1 MVTTPNANTDEIL
14 IWSDVLDR
22 LACREKKAKKKWLY
36 KEKESPNR
44 IDRSSKLRFFCRAIH
59 WIELQSRWS
68 MEIMSWMPFP
78 TENWRINIQSRWFS
92 WLPSNWISA
101 WNYWCTD
108 ENIFVFFQN
117 EISTRSIDSMDQWI
131 TYFSCILSYI
141 NIQVNNCFHRKR
153 ENSIFG
159 RKITSLD

>member
-108 ENIFVFFQN
+108 ENIFVFFSKRN
-117 EISTRSIDSMDQWI
+117 FHKVNWLYGSVN
-131 TYFSCILSYI
+131 YLFFLYI
-141 NIQVNNCFHRKR
+141 KLHQY
-153 ENSIFG
+153 S
-159 RKITSLD
+159 SQ

>member
-22 LACREKKAKKKWLY
+22 LACREKKAKKNDYIRK
-36 KEKESPNR
+36 KNRRIESIARRNCV
-44 IDRSSKLRFFCRAIH
+44 FFAAQY
-59 WIELQSRWS
+59 IELNYNLDDRWKSCHECHSRLKIGES
-68 MEIMSWMPFP
+68 TFNQGGFRGCLRIGFP
-78 TENWRINIQSRWFS
+78 RETIGVPMKIFS
-92 WLPSNWISA
+92 
-101 WNYWCTD
+101 
-108 ENIFVFFQN
+108 FFFQN

-153 ENSIFG
+153 ENSILG